1 MTPTTEQDSS
11 VATNRVATPIG
22 ADEVAKA
29 FRDGPIGALV
39 VAGVAVAILFVGW
52 LAFYFF
58 VFMPRGSI
66 G

>member
-1 MTPTTEQDSS
+1 VTPTTEQD

-39 VAGVAVAILFVGW
+39 VAGVAVAILFIGW